1 MVAHELAAPGRHADA
16 PRCALSVQVRHG
28 YPNPNPDPDP
38 HPTRTS
44 APRLGAGA
52 LRHSGALSAVE
63 VRPSGML
70 LTACQTNST
79 LRV

>member
-1 MVAHELAAPGRHADA
+1 MAIPTPNAD
-16 PRCALSVQVRHG
+16 PDPD
-28 YPNPNPDPDP
+28 PNPNPNI
-38 HPTRTS
+38 RARAS
-44 APRLGAGA
+44 VQGA

-79 LRV
+79 LRVYELEAAHIAATRIA